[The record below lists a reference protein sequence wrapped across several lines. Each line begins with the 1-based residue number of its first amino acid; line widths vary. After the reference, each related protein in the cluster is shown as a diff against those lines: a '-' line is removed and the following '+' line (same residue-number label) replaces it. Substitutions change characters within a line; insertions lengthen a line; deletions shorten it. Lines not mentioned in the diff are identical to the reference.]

1 MRTIRSLVAAIAMA
15 AVATPA
21 LAEQEVIWWDF
32 LGGGDGVRMKA
43 LIERFNDEH
52 ADNISITATTLEWG
66 VPFYTKVRTSA
77 AVGEGPDIMTY
88 HQSRIPLALEE
99 GVLSPVTDADLGNAG
114 LTKDD
119 FFELSIEAAS
129 GADGTLYAVPFDI
142 HSVVLY
148 YNKDALEGA
157 GLLDGDGNLT
167 GIGNL
172 ADFEAALTSLVEGGM
187 AEPLSYATAD
197 AGTTYRVFYTLF
209 NQMGGELITGE
220 EILAGDNAEKA
231 QRAIEIMAGW
241 RDNGWTPQQAEYPAS
256 VALFTSGRSAFHW
269 NGVWEVPTMV
279 DLAASGE
286 LGFEWGAIQI
296 PALMGEFA
304 TWADSHAFAIPQ
316 QPDPMDPA
324 KREAVMTVVGW
335 MAQNSLAWA
344 EAGHI
349 PAFRAVSESD
359 EFKSMEPNATYAAL
373 AETVAYDPRSEI
385 AGVASPLYDA
395 VQNLI
400 VPAVDGFLSPAD
412 AVAQMQADLQRLM
425 R

>member
-1 MRTIRSLVAAIAMA
+1 MRIFRTLIAAAAIT

-21 LAEQEVIWWDF
+21 FAEQEVIWWDF

-43 LIERFNDEH
+43 LIDRFNEENTD
-52 ADNISITATTLEWG
+52 ITINGTTLEWG

-99 GVLSPVTDADLGNAG
+99 SVLSPITDEDLAAAG
-114 LTKDD
+114 LSRDD
-119 FFELSIEAAS
+119 FFELSIAAAS
-129 GADGTLYAVPFDI
+129 DEEGTLYAVPFDI

-148 YNKDALEGA
+148 YNKDALEGTDYIDA
-157 GLLDGDGNLT
+157 DGNLT
-167 GIGNL
+167 GIETL
-172 ADFEAALTSLVEGGM
+172 ADFEVAIAALAESGVE
-187 AEPLSYATAD
+187 EPVSYASAD

-209 NQMGGELITGE
+209 KQMGGELVTDGE
-220 EILAGDNAEKA
+220 VLAGDNAEKA

-256 VALFTSGRSAFHW
+256 VALFTSGRSPFHW

-279 DLAASGE
+279 DLAASGD
-286 LGFEWGAIQI
+286 LGFEWGAVQI
-296 PALMGEFA
+296 PPLMGQLA

-316 QPDPMDPA
+316 QPDEMDPE
-324 KREAVMTVVGW
+324 KRAAVMAVIGW
-335 MAQNSLAWA
+335 MAKNSLAWA

-359 EFKSMEPNATYAAL
+359 AFQSMEPNATYAAL
-373 AETVAYDPRSEI
+373 ADTVAYDPRTEI

-412 AVAQMQADLQRLM
+412 AVAQMQSDLQRLL